1 MSSTAKGLFTT
12 SRDLVIALGK
22 KIDKE
27 RAEIAKN
34 ESLSDKGRQTENE
47 NLDVFVNKE
56 LAELKGRY
64 QGGLAKLRADLQS
77 AYAGLPP
84 KRSYVDRVRDKGM
97 YEETTNREVALANAE
112 SAETIVKAIQDMTRQ
127 NIAAALDQKGLSA
140 AMESAFNSGDQ
151 NALHNL
157 GEVARF
163 RGDQDGIKRAQGYVD
178 ALREASLT
186 PSQKI
191 ARLELERLDLHEAM
205 IDQAIEYAR
214 KGGKALELLEN
225 MPVETERDQEI
236 DAQIQAIKLGL
247 EKSKQPEGGNG

>member
-1 MSSTAKGLFTT
+1 MSSAAKGLFTA
-12 SRDLVIALGK
+12 SRDLVITLGK
-22 KIDKE
+22 KVDKE

-34 ESLSDKGRQTENE
+34 ESLSDKGRQTENG

-56 LAELKGRY
+56 LAELKGGY

-84 KRSYVDRVRDKGM
+84 KRSYVDRVRHKGM

-112 SAETIVKAIQDMTRQ
+112 SAETIVRAIQDMTRQ

-140 AMESAFNSGDQ
+140 AMESAYAAGDQ

-191 ARLELERLDLHEAM
+191 ARLELERLDLHEARF
-205 IDQAIEYAR
+205 DQAVEFAR

-225 MPVETERDQEI
+225 IPVETERDRAI
-236 DAQIQAIKLGL
+236 DAQIQAIKLGF
-247 EKSKQPEGGNG
+247 ESKQTEGGND